1 VRLRYAPRARTDI
14 AEIYQY
20 IAQHSPRA
28 ATAVSAQIRATS
40 RLLAEYPGLGRETDI
55 SGVRVF
61 PTAHYP
67 YLVYHSVRGDDLVIV
82 HIRHARR
89 DAPTE
94 IQGSVR

>member
-82 HIRHARR
+82 HVRHARR
-89 DAPTE
+89 DAPGKIE
-94 IQGSVR
+94 E